1 MLQFALGVNHQFT
14 FKGILMIDDV
24 IKHFGGT
31 RAFMRLMGVSRMA
44 ISKWRKEGCLPP
56 ARALQVEHLSGGKFK
71 ASRLV
76 SVVVVHGGEK

>member
-1 MLQFALGVNHQFT
+1 
-14 FKGILMIDDV
+14 MIDDV

-31 RAFMRLMGVSRMA
+31 RALMRLMGVSRMA

-76 SVVVVHGGEK
+76 SVAVVRGGEK

>member
-1 MLQFALGVNHQFT
+1 VLQFALGVNHQFT

-56 ARALQVEHLSGGKFK
+56 TRALQVEHLSGGKFK

-76 SVVVVHGGEK
+76 SVIVVRGAEK

>member
-1 MLQFALGVNHQFT
+1 
-14 FKGILMIDDV
+14 MIDDV

-31 RAFMRLMGVSRMA
+31 RAFMRLMGVSKMA

-76 SVVVVHGGEK
+76 SVDVVRGDSK

>member
-1 MLQFALGVNHQFT
+1 
-14 FKGILMIDDV
+14 MIDDV

-31 RAFMRLMGVSRMA
+31 RAFMRMMGVSKMA

-76 SVVVVHGGEK
+76 AVDVVRGASK